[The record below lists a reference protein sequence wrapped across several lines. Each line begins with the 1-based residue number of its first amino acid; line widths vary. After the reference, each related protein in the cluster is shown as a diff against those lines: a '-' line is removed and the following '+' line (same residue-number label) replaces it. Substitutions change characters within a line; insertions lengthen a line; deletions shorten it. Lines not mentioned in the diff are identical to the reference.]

1 MRNSSKVLA
10 WDRLGTGG
18 WQDGTLGS
26 DTQGF
31 QEAFL
36 LCFPFRSCSMAVFSL
51 FQHDLPLLTSSYIS
65 SVSVLCSLTLLPIPV
80 LPSPAVGTNKC
91 RVNNGGCSSLCLA
104 TPGSRQCACAE
115 DQVLDTD
122 GVTCLGM
129 KGLAGGKD
137 GKVAPAGECHA
148 EGMTRGALWSQ
159 EVSGGQRRAERK
171 REMGFRETL
180 GLEADWKWRLERV

>member
-1 MRNSSKVLA
+1 MMRSSSKVLP

-31 QEAFL
+31 QEVLL
-36 LCFPFRSCSMAVFSL
+36 LCFPITSFSMAMFSL
-51 FQHDLPLLTSSYIS
+51 FQRDLPLPTSSYIS
-65 SVSVLCSLTLLPIPV
+65 PVFVLCSLTLLPLPV

-129 KGLAGGKD
+129 RGLAGDKD
-137 GKVAPAGECHA
+137 GKVAPAGECHI
-148 EGMTRGALWSQ
+148 EGMTRGMLWSRSKERPCGAGLQ
-159 EVSGGQRRAERK
+159 GDSGAKGTGSGDLKEP
-171 REMGFRETL
+171 ETQ
-180 GLEADWKWRLERV
+180 GK

>member
-1 MRNSSKVLA
+1 MMHSSSKVLP

-18 WQDGTLGS
+18 WQDGTLAS

-31 QEAFL
+31 QEVLL
-36 LCFPFRSCSMAVFSL
+36 LCFPITSFSMAMFSL
-51 FQHDLPLLTSSYIS
+51 FQRDLPLPTSSYIS
-65 SVSVLCSLTLLPIPV
+65 PVFVLCSLTLLPLPV

-129 KGLAGGKD
+129 RGLAGGKD
-137 GKVAPAGECHA
+137 GKVAPAGECHI
-148 EGMTRGALWSQ
+148 EGMTRGMLWSRSKERPCGAGLQ
-159 EVSGGQRRAERK
+159 GDSGAKGTGSGDLKEP
-171 REMGFRETL
+171 ETQ
-180 GLEADWKWRLERV
+180 GK